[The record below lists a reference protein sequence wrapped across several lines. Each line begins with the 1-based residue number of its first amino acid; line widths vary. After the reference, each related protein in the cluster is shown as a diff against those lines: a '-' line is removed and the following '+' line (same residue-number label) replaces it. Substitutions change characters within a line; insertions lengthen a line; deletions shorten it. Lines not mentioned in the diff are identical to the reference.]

1 MIPCLWKSCGGWMKQ
16 IIDKDLRTT
25 WVCAKCGR
33 SPNVNHEKYVA
44 KESLKPHR
52 DMHIYSTSAFER
64 RIKKNLKKERRKNY
78 ERDALLLSRINI
90 FRSY

>member
-1 MIPCLWKSCGGWMKQ
+1 MKQ
-16 IIDKDLRTT
+16 IIDGNLRIA
-25 WVCAKCGR
+25 WICAKCGR
-33 SPNVNHEKYVA
+33 SPNINHEEYIA

-64 RIKKNLKKERRKNY
+64 RIKKNLKEERRKNY
-78 ERDALLLSRINI
+78 ERDSLLYGRANV